1 MFRRWYR
8 CCRVNKH
15 ISKLICVS
23 NLIIV
28 FPSYFSKFKLEFL
41 SSYPCFQVGN
51 EISKLVFVS
60 SSCFQVDSVSKW
72 TFTIYGDFWGF
83 YFLEANIS
91 TFYFSVFVNLEKIIL
106 KNFCQTLS
114 LKKGLYTPIHVY
126 SCITLNHFELPI
138 LGPLSRTDSAAQRET
153 GALQALQKARNLEFD
168 RNFTSISNFN
178 KNCNHFY

>member
-1 MFRRWYR
+1 MIQFLSY
-8 CCRVNKH
+8 V
-15 ISKLICVS
+15 SKLNS
-23 NLIIV
+23 II
-28 FPSYFSKFKLEFL
+28 F
-41 SSYPCFQVGN
+41 
-51 EISKLVFVS
+51 
-60 SSCFQVDSVSKW
+60 
-72 TFTIYGDFWGF
+72 GDFWGF

-91 TFYFSVFVNLEKIIL
+91 IFYFSVFVNLEKIIL

-114 LKKGLYTPIHVY
+114 LKRGLYTPIHVY

-178 KNCNHFY
+178 KTVIISTNLVVVGAGTQASTLGAQYH